1 MKKSKI
7 RARRRSFHLI
17 DVAVLVSRWHR
28 DLAVPDL
35 ATEVLDVLEQPIAD
49 QWLDTGDHA
58 ARLIRS

>member
-1 MKKSKI
+1 MTKSKI

-28 DLAVPDL
+28 DLAVLDL
-35 ATEVLDVLEQPIAD
+35 ATEVLDVLERPIAD
-49 QWLDTGDHA
+49 QWLDNGDHA